1 MVVEGKSLGMGLIS
15 ALLLIIIL
23 TYYVILG
30 IVLSSKL
37 ICTIDFSY
45 VE

>member
-1 MVVEGKSLGMGLIS
+1 MVVESKGLGMGLIS

-30 IVLSSKL
+30 IVLSSKF